1 MSSELL
7 GCRRAWLKPC
17 VLVGGAEIRS
27 VVYLAELSLHLWE
40 GWTASGTTVGSMVGS
55 FATGGAV
62 HCDP

>member
-1 MSSELL
+1 M
-7 GCRRAWLKPC
+7 
-17 VLVGGAEIRS
+17 LVGGAEIRS